1 MSDAVKLEGVKVT
14 FLHEGVKN
22 AGTQKYEDIGISK
35 TTKGGQKW
43 GVKGQWVGADGTPE
57 EHLLW
62 STKELRADMCGKAW
76 TGTITVFPPSNPS
89 YHPSRW
95 FEVTGA
101 LPEKDADVPQKSTP
115 SAQAPQPSVIP
126 YEVREAATRR
136 LLREAYDTTSEVM
149 RGIMVDTPKN
159 KRDSA
164 MVFITASFPEIWKS
178 AIMSLKIEGN
188 VWPDILASEQNKYA
202 ESHGMPEDKEMAEP
216 EPVAEVSQPE
226 AAPDDLSD
234 CPF

>member
-1 MSDAVKLEGVKVT
+1 MPVKTVAGTHVKVLGPPYQEDVIKKQKKGRDMLCKVYAAYPDQNGNT
-14 FLHEGVKN
+14 KK
-22 AGTQKYEDIGISK
+22 GTLWIDAEPNDCQKGAELIGALKCDEYEP
-35 TTKGGQKW
+35 
-43 GVKGQWVGADGTPE
+43 GQW
-57 EHLLW
+57 
-62 STKELRADMCGKAW
+62 SFSFR
-76 TGTITVFPPSNPS
+76 PSEASARSISAAAP
-89 YHPSRW
+89 
-95 FEVTGA
+95 
-101 LPEKDADVPQKSTP
+101 P